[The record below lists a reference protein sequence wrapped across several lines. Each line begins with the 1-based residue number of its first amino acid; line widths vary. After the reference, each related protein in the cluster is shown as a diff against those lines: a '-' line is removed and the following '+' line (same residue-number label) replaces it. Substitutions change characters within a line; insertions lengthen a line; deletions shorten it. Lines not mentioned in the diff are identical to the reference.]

1 MRQFGWIGLLALP
14 LLLGP
19 VAAGEK
25 DKFDP
30 KKIQGKWSY
39 VSGEK
44 DGKKIDAKDLA
55 GGTVDITKD
64 KITLSSPDG
73 KFVIAYKLVDTDKT
87 PVRLDMEI
95 LEGPQGK
102 GAKAAGII
110 AFKGEQLQLCYPA
123 MGGAAPKTFA
133 TKAGSGLHLFTLKK
147 K

>member
-1 MRQFGWIGLLALP
+1 IGMLALP

-25 DKFDP
+25 DKLDP

-44 DGKKIDAKDLA
+44 DGKKIKGEDLA
-55 GGTVDITKD
+55 KGTVDITKD
-64 KITLSSPDG
+64 KITLSSPEG
-73 KFVIAYKLVDTDKT
+73 KFVIGYKFLDADKT
-87 PVRLDMEI
+87 PARIDMEI
-95 LEGPQGK
+95 LEAPKGMDEAK

-110 AFKGEQLQLCYPA
+110 GFKGEQLQICYPA
-123 MGGAAPKTFA
+123 KGGAAPKTFA
-133 TKAGSGLHLFTLKK
+133 AKEGSGFHLFTLKK